1 VSLADLDGDGDID
14 AYVVNG
20 QANKVWLNDGAGN
33 FTDNGQSLG
42 SSNSYGISLA
52 DLDGDGDID
61 AFVAN
66 YNGQNKVWLNNTD
79 LNLSFSATPAN
90 CDSTCDGT
98 ASVMLESSIFF
109 NYSSFKITLPLVIY
123 PYVLGPL
130 FVFAFSIKTVTS
142 YTTFSKYVDSLSI
155 LD

>member
-1 VSLADLDGDGDID
+1 MLNAFSWSLKRSAMFVVNYQSSMSVNILVSLISG
-14 AYVVNG
+14 
-20 QANKVWLNDGAGN
+20 LNSI
-33 FTDNGQSLG
+33 TEISG
-42 SSNSYGISLA
+42 SI
-52 DLDGDGDID
+52 
-61 AFVAN
+61 
-66 YNGQNKVWLNNTD
+66 K
-79 LNLSFSATPAN
+79 
-90 CDSTCDGT
+90 
-98 ASVMLESSIFF
+98 SSIFF